1 MVSTTL
7 VGILNLTPDSFSD
20 GGMYKTVHDA
30 HAHVLRMVAEGARV
44 IDIGAESTRPGA
56 TPITAEEEW
65 RRLEPLLTLLMR
77 TEILALISV
86 DTRHSETAQ
95 RALALGVDWIN
106 DVSGCTS
113 EMIDVVRSSSCRL
126 VVMHSLTVPAS
137 REHVLPEDADPVTAV
152 RTWFQ
157 KKREELQ
164 REGITADRI
173 VFDPGIG
180 FGKTAAQS
188 LELIRR
194 ADELR
199 IPGTA
204 LMFGHSRKS
213 FLSPQNNLPI
223 AERDEA
229 TCIVSAFLAEK
240 GIEYLRVHN
249 VAANAKAIARQ

>member
-77 TEILALISV
+77 TEIPALISV

-106 DVSGCTS
+106 DVSGCTP
-113 EMIDVVRSSSCRL
+113 EMVDVVRASSCRL

-164 REGITADRI
+164 REGIAADRI
-173 VFDPGIG
+173 IFDPGIG

-199 IPGTA
+199 IPGIE
-204 LMFGHSRKS
+204 LLFGHSRKS
-213 FLSPQNNLPI
+213 FLSPQSNLSI
-223 AERDEA
+223 EEKDEA
-229 TCIVSAFLAEK
+229 TCAVSAYLAGK
-240 GIEYLRVHN
+240 GVEYLRVHN
-249 VAANAKAIARQ
+249 VAANAKAIAQQ